1 MRNKKNVLIVGGSGF
16 IGHHLMLK
24 IINLNYNVYC
34 LSKNKIKNK
43 IKKVNYI
50 SQNLNNKNKLFKSI
64 NLIKFDYVIY
74 SAGYIQHEV
83 FDKKGFQYI
92 SYNIKNFNNLIES
105 IDLKNVK
112 KFINISSS
120 DEYGIS
126 KAPQKE
132 SQYGVQLT
140 PYSILKNY
148 NSSLLKTLNLKYKLN
163 YLNVFTFLVYGPGQN
178 IDRLI
183 PAMITNFLNNKLFVL
198 KNPKFNRD
206 LLYIEDYVDL
216 IIKLLRS
223 KKIINMN
230 INIGSGKI
238 INLAKLAKIIYS
250 KINRGSLNIPEN
262 NIITNSD
269 VKDLYPN
276 LKKLKT
282 HIKNWKPKFN
292 LDYGLNLT
300 IEHYKK
306 FK

>member
-1 MRNKKNVLIVGGSGF
+1 MRTKKNVLIVGGSGF
-16 IGHHLMLK
+16 IGHHIILK
-24 IINLNYNVYC
+24 IINLRYNVYC

-43 IKKVNYI
+43 IKNVIYI
-50 SQNLNNKNKLFKSI
+50 RQDLNNKNKLFKSI

-83 FDKKGFQYI
+83 FDKKGFEYI

-105 IDLKNVK
+105 IDLKYVK

-132 SQYGVQLT
+132 SQYGIQLT
-140 PYSILKNY
+140 PYSILKKY

-183 PAMITNFLNNKLFVL
+183 PAMITNFLNDKLFVL

-223 KKIINMN
+223 KKITNMN
-230 INIGSGKI
+230 INIGSGKV
-238 INLAKLAKIIYS
+238 INLTKLAKIIYS
-250 KINRGSLNIPEN
+250 KIKRGNLNIPEN

-282 HIKNWKPKFN
+282 HIKDWKPKFN

-300 IEHYKK
+300 IEYYKK

>member
-1 MRNKKNVLIVGGSGF
+1 MRTKNNILIVGGSGF
-16 IGHHLMLK
+16 IGNHLILK
-24 IINLNYNVYC
+24 FINLRYNVYC

-43 IKKVNYI
+43 IKKVIYI
-50 SQNLNNKNKLFKSI
+50 RQDLNNKNKLFKSI
-64 NLIKFDYVIY
+64 NIIKFDYVIY

-83 FDKKGFQYI
+83 FDKKGFEYI

-105 IDLKNVK
+105 IDFKYVK

-120 DEYGIS
+120 DEYGII

-183 PAMITNFLNNKLFVL
+183 PAMITNFLDDKLFVL

-230 INIGSGKI
+230 INIGSGKV

-250 KINRGSLNIPEN
+250 KINRGSLNIPEI

-276 LKKLKT
+276 LKKFKKY
-282 HIKNWKPKFN
+282 IKDWNPKFN

-300 IEHYKK
+300 IEYYKK
-306 FK
+306 IK